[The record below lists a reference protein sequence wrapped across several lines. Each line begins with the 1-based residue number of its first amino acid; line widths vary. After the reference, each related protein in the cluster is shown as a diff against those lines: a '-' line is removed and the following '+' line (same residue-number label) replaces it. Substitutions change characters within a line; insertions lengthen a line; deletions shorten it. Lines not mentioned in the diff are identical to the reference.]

1 MLVLT
6 KPIPQV
12 SHGSAAED
20 ASISHGDV
28 VIRINAIDTR
38 QVSFIFLGIF
48 LSKNCKEMS
57 KKSLLLEVSVF
68 FLFPRI
74 FFLKK
79 VSLLAALVGVV
90 ARGIGS
96 LHRALI
102 EP

>member
-38 QVSFIFLGIF
+38 QVYFFIFFQEF
-48 LSKNCKEMS
+48 LFQKIGKENVT
-57 KKSLLLEVSVF
+57 KVSLLKTSVF
-68 FLFPRI
+68 FLFFSG
-74 FFLKK
+74 FFEKK
-79 VSLLAALVGVV
+79 KSLC
-90 ARGIGS
+90 
-96 LHRALI
+96 
-102 EP
+102 